1 MRCIETIIEGS
12 SSIHTRATEPSTC
25 RGNGCKWKGG
35 RKGPC
40 NSPCRGPKGGR
51 GMEGEKAPAIALL
64 GGQRV
69 EEEGREKRPLNENK
83 PLSLCDRCY
92 GCEAHL

>member
-1 MRCIETIIEGS
+1 MGASGREGEKAP
-12 SSIHTRATEPSTC
+12 ATALV
-25 RGNGCKWKGG
+25 GG
-35 RKGPC
+35 KGPC